1 MSSLSLN
8 SSAYRRKM
16 MIGEH
21 KKVKPLD
28 NQVEGRSKDS
38 EMNSKDREKKR
49 KDKKGKKN
57 VEKKVLSKK
66 LDVIPPKNY
75 PIFKSIKKVLRINL
89 SYPEKKELAIDYET
103 GDIVTDILEIP
114 ENFLGI
120 ICFDPKTFPKN
131 KNRANLFD
139 VAYWLAINSR
149 VNYICEGKTVS
160 LLKNDSI

>member
-21 KKVKPLD
+21 KKVKPMD
-28 NQVEGRSKDS
+28 NQSEGRSKDS
-38 EMNSKDREKKR
+38 ERSN
-49 KDKKGKKN
+49 KDKQAKKAEDE
-57 VEKKVLSKK
+57 EKEKTEIKK
-66 LDVIPPKNY
+66 ENQDLDVIIPKNF
-75 PIFKSIKKVLRINL
+75 PVIKSIKKILSINL
-89 SYPEKKELAIDYET
+89 HYPKNQELQIDYET
-103 GDIVTDILEIP
+103 GDIITDVLDIP

-120 ICFDPKTFPKN
+120 ICFNPKTFPKN

-139 VAYWLAINSR
+139 VAYWLASNRR